1 MLLIDGV
8 KYKEWTPKGENA
20 EDEFERIVK
29 EHARDIFGEQ
39 SIYLDTK
46 QKLKS
51 RSGIGSIPDGYAIV
65 LGGQPDWHI
74 VEVELSSHPL
84 YEHIV
89 PQVSRFIN
97 GIKNPSTQKDIVNA
111 LYQEIDSDES
121 LKLRLKKAIGQTEIY
136 KFVSDLVSRVPVV
149 TIIIEK
155 HTEQLDEAISALAHP
170 QIKIVEFQ
178 TFTREG
184 VSLAVHAH
192 SFEPLYRTIPS
203 ERVTTPIK
211 VKTSP
216 PTVELEDQLEITVR
230 NPSFIKFHLFY
241 IPKPMRRFFPG
252 YKIPFNLETDIGEIE
267 TYVASAKVG
276 TQVGDLDAGVFIQAN
291 LAEWYRRHQTIK
303 VGDKVI
309 FDAIEPMKR
318 YRLKI
323 A

>member
-8 KYKEWTPKGENA
+8 NYHEWTPRS
-20 EDEFERIVK
+20 EDEFEQIVK
-29 EHARDIFGEQ
+29 EHAKDIFGEQ
-39 SIYLDTK
+39 SIYPDIK
-46 QKLKS
+46 HKLKTK
-51 RSGIGSIPDGYAIV
+51 SGIGSIPDGYVIIF
-65 LGGQPDWHI
+65 GDEPQWHI

-89 PQVSRFIN
+89 PQVSKFIN
-97 GIKNPSTQKDIVNA
+97 GIKNPPTQKDIVDA
-111 LYQEIDSDES
+111 LYQEIGSDEF
-121 LKLRLKKAIGQTEIY
+121 LKLRLKEAIGTTETY
-136 KFVSDLVSRVPVV
+136 KFLSDLISKPPLV

-184 VSLAVHAH
+184 VSLVVHAH

-230 NPSFIKFHLFY
+230 NPTFIKFHLFY
-241 IPKPMRRFFPG
+241 IPKTSRRFFPG
-252 YKIPFNLETDIGEIE
+252 YKIPFKLETDIGEIE
-267 TYVASAKVG
+267 TYVSSAPTG
-276 TQVGDLDAGVFIQAN
+276 TQVGDPGGGVYIQAN
-291 LAEWYRRHQTIK
+291 LADWYRQHTTIK
-303 VGDKVI
+303 VADKVI
-309 FDAIEPMKR
+309 FEVVEPMKR
-318 YRLKI
+318 YRLRI